1 MTGAPGLSLST
12 LIFVTKSSG
21 SFKGENDIFF
31 LKRKT
36 ERKEGRGRARARARC
51 LYRNSKIYSPNN
63 QRQGVVSS
71 GRQQRKGSWGREEE
85 AKSKGPGTEAC
96 WVRGLLA

>member
-36 ERKEGRGRARARARC
+36 ERKEGRGRARARARAVYIEI
-51 LYRNSKIYSPNN
+51 LKFTPQTIRD
-63 QRQGVVSS
+63 
-71 GRQQRKGSWGREEE
+71 RE
-85 AKSKGPGTEAC
+85 
-96 WVRGLLA
+96 

>member
-1 MTGAPGLSLST
+1 M
-12 LIFVTKSSG
+12 IY
-21 SFKGENDIFF
+21 IFF
-31 LKRKT
+31 KERQKG
-36 ERKEGRGRARARARC
+36 RKEEGERARARC